1 MSWLGRGIAL
11 FAFAGLSTGASRD
24 ASAAESQTVSAGAA
38 KSASAVKSDSTRTK
52 DALAAATQSAAAK
65 SGAAK
70 TAATQSSGKGTATVS
85 PSRAARPGETGSPQ
99 APVLVLP
106 EELVRT
112 SGVQFDRRGGFSV
125 QISGREAHKL
135 AGAFSDPTRYVQ
147 TLPGVTSDSD
157 FDGLLLVRGGEAGH
171 NRILL
176 DQTAVGDPYHF
187 GSVISFMNADV
198 IDRVAF
204 VPGGFG
210 AEQGDAIGGL
220 LEIDRRVGNLSRFR
234 AGASLTSIA
243 ASAVAE
249 GPIGSGGTTSWILSG
264 RRSHLDQVL
273 KGRSLGHATLPYYY
287 DLDARLYHRTGRSE
301 WKLGYL
307 RSGDELSAQ
316 MSDEFTFAPPDSAGL
331 SWGRQLDLVNLAWR
345 RPAEN
350 WNLSQSASYTWR
362 DQSLVLHADLPQY
375 AQGVTRTF
383 DWRGDA
389 VQTAGTRR
397 WSTGLQ
403 VIHNHT
409 DYALDVNQLSL
420 EQTDRRSNPRT
431 PLDTTRVQT
440 VFEGRDVYTAGYV
453 QAEQDLWGG
462 AVTALLGGR
471 AEHTVRTG
479 EVSVTPRARLEW
491 HTPLGPTLYGSAGTY
506 RQFPGLRIEADPTIG
521 NAALQPERA
530 AHFSAGAVLPVAA
543 GGRLSISGY
552 HKDLSELIVLDAD
565 APEGTPRYQNTGTG
579 TARGLELLVH
589 VPQRRWSAWVSYTLG
604 DVVYRDAPDL
614 PTYAP
619 SQDIRHA
626 FAAVGKVSPWDGW
639 IFGLKFRAQS
649 GRPYTPITGREN
661 VSEFV
666 DGLEW
671 IPVTGAYN
679 GARFPWYHRLD
690 VRAERQFRL
699 GSTQLGAFL
708 EVINLYDR
716 QNLFDYRYEDDYGRA
731 TPVQMMPLLPTF
743 GLSVSL

>member
-11 FAFAGLSTGASRD
+11 FAFAGLSTGAGRD
-24 ASAAESQTVSAGAA
+24 VSASVEQSASSARSDTARTREALAVATQASGA
-38 KSASAVKSDSTRTK
+38 KSAPASASRPARTGK
-52 DALAAATQSAAAK
+52 APPGAT
-65 SGAAK
+65 
-70 TAATQSSGKGTATVS
+70 TQT
-85 PSRAARPGETGSPQ
+85 
-99 APVLVLP
+99 PVLVLP
-106 EELVRT
+106 EELVST
-112 SGVQFDRRGGFSV
+112 TGVQFDRRGGFSV

-176 DQTAVGDPYHF
+176 DQTAVSDPYHF
-187 GSVISFMNADV
+187 GSVVSFMNADV

-210 AEQGDAIGGL
+210 ADQGDAIGGL
-220 LEIDRRVGNLSRFR
+220 LEIDRRVGNLNGFR

-249 GPIGSGGTTSWILSG
+249 GPIGSGGTTSWILSA
-264 RRSHLDQVL
+264 RRSHLDLVL

-287 DLDARLYHRTGRSE
+287 DLDARLYHRTGRAE

-331 SWGRQLDLVNLAWR
+331 SWGRQLDLVNLGWR
-345 RPAEN
+345 LPVEN
-350 WNLSQSASYTWR
+350 WALSQSASYTWR
-362 DQSLVLHADLPQY
+362 DQSLVLHGDLPQY

-389 VQTAGTRR
+389 TQTAGSRR
-397 WSTGLQ
+397 WSSGLQ

-420 EQTDRRSNPRT
+420 EQTDRRSSPRT
-431 PLDTTRVQT
+431 PLDTTYVQT
-440 VFEGRDVYTAGYV
+440 AFEGRDLYTAGYV
-453 QAEQDLWGG
+453 QAEQELWDG

-471 AEHTVRTG
+471 VEHTVRTG

-491 HTPLGPTLYGSAGTY
+491 NTPLGLTLFGSAGTY

-543 GGRLSISGY
+543 GGRISVSGY
-552 HKDLSELIVLDAD
+552 HKNLSELIALDAD

-579 TARGLELLVH
+579 TARGLEFLVH
-589 VPQRRWSAWVSYTLG
+589 VPQRRWSAWISYTLG

-614 PTYAP
+614 QSYAP
-619 SQDIRHA
+619 SQDVRHA
-626 FAAVGKVSPWDGW
+626 IAAVGKVSPWDGW
-639 IFGLKFRAQS
+639 VFGLKFRAQS

-699 GSTQLGAFL
+699 GNTQLGAFL

-716 QNLFDYRYEDDYGRA
+716 KNLFDYRYEDDYGRA